1 MQKLQNKQST
11 NTKAG
16 VSVTQTSIYSGKL
29 PSPEMM
35 QQYNQVDT
43 DFANRILTM
52 AEKEEKHVHKI
63 ENRQLNIAVMM
74 AIFGVIS
81 GLIALGTLCF
91 LLYLSIEKGNTNV
104 ALGIV
109 GIIGTVV
116 AIFVLNKK
124 KQ

>member
-1 MQKLQNKQST
+1 M
-11 NTKAG
+11 
-16 VSVTQTSIYSGKL
+16 I
-29 PSPEMM
+29 
-35 QQYNQVDT
+35 QQYNQVDA

-63 ENRQLNIAVMM
+63 ENRQINIALIM
-74 AIFGVIS
+74 AVFGVVS

-109 GIIGTVV
+109 GIIGTIV

-124 KQ
+124 SQ